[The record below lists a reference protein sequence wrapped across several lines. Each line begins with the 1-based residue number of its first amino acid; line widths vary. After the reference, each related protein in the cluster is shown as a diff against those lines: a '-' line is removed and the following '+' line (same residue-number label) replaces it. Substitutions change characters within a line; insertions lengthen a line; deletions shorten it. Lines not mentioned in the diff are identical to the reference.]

1 MVGRRSLC
9 RYGRCANFVLL
20 GKKRGASIQN
30 KYNNEGIW
38 FLVKYFLRSFFG
50 RGSKVKSTICL
61 HAVQSSSLPTMMVLA
76 SMNWF
81 DWLDQEIDWCSFQQ
95 EHCYLINRIFN
106 LICKETRLNL
116 IEWSINEV
124 ISATA
129 APGAAGI
136 EQHSNSNCVSDDDQQ
151 MEDMRASSLDP
162 AFDFR
167 VHSRIPCVLAHS
179 NVWFS
184 RLGTPWKQTKSG
196 EATLYWK
203 FKMLDHL
210 WESKFYFV
218 TRPLTL
224 SYIPLSLLHTFQTS
238 SSLKQLLLERQ
249 HFAQHSLPL
258 RDWI

>member
-1 MVGRRSLC
+1 MIPR
-9 RYGRCANFVLL
+9 
-20 GKKRGASIQN
+20 KI
-30 KYNNEGIW
+30 
-38 FLVKYFLRSFFG
+38 FLEKFLWPRIK
-50 RGSKVKSTICL
+50 SKVYNLFACCSIVFSAHDDGAGFNEL
-61 HAVQSSSLPTMMVLA
+61 IWLIGSGDRLVFLPTGTLLL
-76 SMNWF
+76 
-81 DWLDQEIDWCSFQQ
+81 DWSHFEF
-95 EHCYLINRIFN
+95 E
-106 LICKETRLNL
+106 ICKETRLNL